1 MLMQTNA
8 WISVRQKNISNAD
21 WPTQCYIKTKMIAY
35 LKTTDRT
42 EKKTRA

>member
-21 WPTQCYIKTKMIAY
+21 
-35 LKTTDRT
+35 
-42 EKKTRA
+42 